1 MTQIYQYAVA
11 ALFIEAVI
19 IFFYFQKRSLP
30 TFQNIVFFIILTVV
44 TLDTFAELGATY
56 MGDNLSSF
64 SLNSLY
70 LINCLYFTFNTTF
83 GILFAIYNLSAF
95 DIYGKLNR
103 RSIRLIQYGMMI
115 PYCFFLILI
124 WLTPVLRN
132 DCTLIFVVDAVNGYQ
147 RGNNIWFIGLCIS
160 KAFYSLLSFSIII
173 TYHHHIAK
181 AKMQIMY
188 FFIVTISVTALM
200 QFFRVG
206 LLIESF
212 GMSLVTLVY
221 FFFIQKPEEMVD
233 SSTDTLNQ
241 SALQRMLRYNFAV
254 DRKFYCIAIF
264 VDDTVFIANTFGIP
278 MLNAFLTD
286 AGNFLKQN
294 FSYGNVFSRQQG
306 CFCIILRDANEE
318 IINKTLTLLNS
329 RFQRA
334 WERENVELKLYIR
347 LCIIDCPS
355 DAESPEE
362 IMDIINMISSD
373 ERYRQSVVFANE
385 IDLKYRRRSI
395 YIEHCLRNGLTE
407 NRFDVFYQPI
417 YSTAEKKLIGAE
429 ALIRLK
435 DENGHFISPEDFIPI
450 AEKIGAILRIGEYV
464 FESVCLALSQINIK
478 EYGISKIDINLSVA
492 KCMQEILAEQI
503 LKINSIY
510 QIPPSVIN
518 LEITETAAAHTPE
531 ILFKNMQE
539 LSEAGFELSLDDY
552 GSGYSNMSYMLNLPF
567 KMIKIDK
574 YIVWAAFTDK
584 RAEKALAATIKM
596 IKSIGMSVLA
606 EGVET
611 PEQAEWLTESGCDYL
626 QGFYFSRPVP
636 KKEFLAIMKQ
646 NVGEMGNP
654 DNKLTGDGNS
664 IIAGNPNPAIFDNS
678 LIDDDN
684 IPEV

>member
-30 TFQNIVFFIILTVV
+30 TFQNIVFLVILTIV

-56 MGDNLSSF
+56 MEDHIQNFTIRSVF
-64 SLNSLY
+64 
-70 LINCLYFTFNTTF
+70 IIECLYFTFNTTF
-83 GILFAIYNLSAF
+83 GILFTIYNLSAF
-95 DIYGKLNR
+95 DIYGKMKKR
-103 RSIRLIQYGMMI
+103 TIRIMQTSMMV
-115 PYCFFLILI
+115 PYFLFVTAV
-124 WLTPVLRN
+124 WLSPLLMKHF
-132 DCTLIFVVDAVNGYQ
+132 TLVFTIDTVNGYQ
-147 RGNNIWFIGLCIS
+147 RGNNFWFYGLCAT
-160 KAFYSLLSFSIII
+160 KAYYILLSFIMILS
-173 TYHHHIAK
+173 YHRFIPK

-188 FFIVTISVTALM
+188 FFTVTISVTALI
-200 QFFRVG
+200 QLFNIG

-233 SSTDTLNQ
+233 ASTDTLNQ
-241 SALQRMLRYNFAV
+241 SAMQRMLRYNLAMGRRFICV
-254 DRKFYCIAIF
+254 TIF
-264 VDDTVFIANTFGIP
+264 IDDTMFIANTFGIP
-278 MLNAFLTD
+278 QMNAFLRD

-294 FSYGNVFSRQQG
+294 FSYANVFSRQQG
-306 CFCIILRDANEE
+306 CFCILLRDADEKQL
-318 IINKTLTLLNS
+318 NKTLTTLNS
-329 RFQRA
+329 RFQRT
-334 WERENVELKLYIR
+334 WESENVELKLYIR
-347 LCIIDCPS
+347 LCIINCPD
-355 DAESPEE
+355 DAETPEE
-362 IMDIINMISSD
+362 VMDIINMISTD

-450 AEKIGAILRIGEYV
+450 AEKTGAILRIGEYV
-464 FESVCLALSQINIK
+464 FESVCLALSQIDVE
-478 EYGISKIDINLSVA
+478 EYGITKIDINLSVA
-492 KCMQEILAEQI
+492 QCMQEILAEQI

-510 QIPPSVIN
+510 QIPPSIIN

-531 ILFKNMQE
+531 ILLKNMQD
-539 LSEAGFELSLDDY
+539 LADAGFELSLDDY
-552 GSGYSNMSYMLNLPF
+552 GSGYSNMSYMLSLPF

-596 IKSIGMSVLA
+596 IKEIGMTVLA

-611 PEQAEWLTESGCDYL
+611 PEQAEWLIASGCDYL
-626 QGFYFSRPVP
+626 QGFYYSRPIP

-646 NVGEMGNP
+646 N
-654 DNKLTGDGNS
+654 KGD
-664 IIAGNPNPAIFDNS
+664 
-678 LIDDDN
+678 
-684 IPEV
+684 

>member
-30 TFQNIVFFIILTVV
+30 TFQNIVFLVILTIV

-56 MGDNLSSF
+56 MEDHIQNFTIRSVF
-64 SLNSLY
+64 
-70 LINCLYFTFNTTF
+70 IIECLYFTFNTTF
-83 GILFAIYNLSAF
+83 GILFTIYNLSAF
-95 DIYGKLNR
+95 DIYGKMKKR
-103 RSIRLIQYGMMI
+103 TIRIMQTSMMV
-115 PYCFFLILI
+115 PYFLFVTAV
-124 WLTPVLRN
+124 WLSPLLMN
-132 DCTLIFVVDAVNGYQ
+132 HFTLVFTIDTVNGYQ
-147 RGNNIWFIGLCIS
+147 RGNNFWFYGLCAT
-160 KAFYSLLSFSIII
+160 KAYYILLSFIMILS
-173 TYHHHIAK
+173 YHRFIPK

-188 FFIVTISVTALM
+188 FFTVTISVTALI
-200 QFFRVG
+200 QLFNIG

-233 SSTDTLNQ
+233 ASTDTLNQ
-241 SALQRMLRYNFAV
+241 SAMQRMLRYNLAMGRRFICV
-254 DRKFYCIAIF
+254 TIF
-264 VDDTVFIANTFGIP
+264 IDDTMFIANTFGIP
-278 MLNAFLTD
+278 QMNAFLRD

-294 FSYGNVFSRQQG
+294 FSYANVFSRQQG
-306 CFCIILRDANEE
+306 CFCILLRDADEKQL
-318 IINKTLTLLNS
+318 NKTLTTLNS
-329 RFQRA
+329 RFQRT
-334 WERENVELKLYIR
+334 WESENVELKLYIR
-347 LCIIDCPS
+347 LCIINCPD
-355 DAESPEE
+355 DAETPEE
-362 IMDIINMISSD
+362 VMDIINMISTD

-450 AEKIGAILRIGEYV
+450 AEKTGAILRIGEYV
-464 FESVCLALSQINIK
+464 FESVCLALSQIDVE
-478 EYGISKIDINLSVA
+478 EYGITKIDINLSVA
-492 KCMQEILAEQI
+492 QCMQEILAEQI

-510 QIPPSVIN
+510 QIPPSIIN

-531 ILFKNMQE
+531 ILLKNMQD
-539 LSEAGFELSLDDY
+539 LADAGFELSLDDY
-552 GSGYSNMSYMLNLPF
+552 GSGYSNMSYMLSLPF

-596 IKSIGMSVLA
+596 IKEIGMTVLA

-611 PEQAEWLTESGCDYL
+611 PEQAEWLIASGCDYL
-626 QGFYFSRPVP
+626 QGFYYSRPIP

-646 NVGEMGNP
+646 N
-654 DNKLTGDGNS
+654 KGD
-664 IIAGNPNPAIFDNS
+664 
-678 LIDDDN
+678 
-684 IPEV
+684 